1 MSACRHTLL
10 MFSLAVVLVSSLGA
24 QETLTIV
31 GDYVGTSGP
40 LNVRLHI
47 KTDANGKFS
56 GALDSPDQGTIGL
69 PLTDIRVDG
78 QVLSFNVPSVGGSWK
93 GSIEN
98 NATRLNGAWTQRASS
113 PLIFT
118 RDTFVAAS
126 KPSPVDGFWL
136 GTLATG
142 TQSLR
147 IQLTVRTDQAGQ
159 QSCTADSLDQN
170 AFNMTCVNVLLSG
183 SDFSFEVPAGRGRWT
198 GTLAA
203 DGKSLDGTW
212 IQANRLPL
220 RFDRQATRQGS
231 ALPRPAP
238 MDPAIAAVSVTDMQS
253 VLARDLDR
261 ALRNGV
267 LAPETGLGIS
277 IGIVR
282 NGERRVF
289 YFGAAKVD
297 SLFEIGS
304 VTKTFT
310 GLLLAQMIVQD
321 KVKLDMPVRE
331 LLPPGT
337 AAKPQGDE
345 ITLLDLVTHHSGL
358 PRLPDNLNPA
368 DPANPYADY
377 RAASLYEF
385 IKNQGVGKPAAT
397 AFLYSNLGF
406 GLLGQVLA
414 DRANESYADLIRQ
427 SVLEPLGM
435 RDTAIA
441 LSPDQQRRFIP
452 GHLGVR
458 PFSPVRGW
466 DLDALAGAGAIR
478 STAGDML
485 TYIEAQLHPE
495 KLAARTLSSALAQSH
510 ELKAEASA
518 NMRVAY
524 AWLHI
529 TESGDYWHNGGT
541 GGYSSYCFFNPKED
555 YGAVVLMNAASVGD
569 GSFADLLGQHISQ
582 RFAGRAAVSLP

>member
-1 MSACRHTLL
+1 
-10 MFSLAVVLVSSLGA
+10 
-24 QETLTIV
+24 
-31 GDYVGTSGP
+31 
-40 LNVRLHI
+40 
-47 KTDANGKFS
+47 
-56 GALDSPDQGTIGL
+56 
-69 PLTDIRVDG
+69 
-78 QVLSFNVPSVGGSWK
+78 
-93 GSIEN
+93 
-98 NATRLNGAWTQRASS
+98 
-113 PLIFT
+113 
-118 RDTFVAAS
+118 
-126 KPSPVDGFWL
+126 
-136 GTLATG
+136 
-142 TQSLR
+142 
-147 IQLTVRTDQAGQ
+147 
-159 QSCTADSLDQN
+159 
-170 AFNMTCVNVLLSG
+170 
-183 SDFSFEVPAGRGRWT
+183 
-198 GTLAA
+198 
-203 DGKSLDGTW
+203 
-212 IQANRLPL
+212 
-220 RFDRQATRQGS
+220 
-231 ALPRPAP
+231 
-238 MDPAIAAVSVTDMQS
+238 
-253 VLARDLDR
+253 
-261 ALRNGV
+261 
-267 LAPETGLGIS
+267 
-277 IGIVR
+277 
-282 NGERRVF
+282 
-289 YFGAAKVD
+289 
-297 SLFEIGS
+297 
-304 VTKTFT
+304 
-310 GLLLAQMIVQD
+310 
-321 KVKLDMPVRE
+321 MPVRE

-510 ELKAEASA
+510 ELKAEAGA